1 MNVRLTQEQKIKVLN
16 SEDLYKVMQQVLLRE
31 NKIDRNK
38 EHFWVVCLASNN
50 QILLI
55 ELISLGTVNQTLVEP
70 MEVFSFA
77 LQKRAVQI
85 IMVHN
90 HPSGELKPTK
100 GDIEVT
106 DKMLAIGKFVNVPV
120 IDHLIITEEKYYS
133 FVDSGMLEK
142 IEKETTYDLSFK
154 QIDELKKEIG
164 KIERNK
170 AMKDTA
176 KALLGQG
183 IDIKVI
189 ALSTGLSEQEIARL
203 SNQ

>member
-120 IDHLIITEEKYYS
+120 IDHLIIT
-133 FVDSGMLEK
+133 
-142 IEKETTYDLSFK
+142 
-154 QIDELKKEIG
+154 
-164 KIERNK
+164 
-170 AMKDTA
+170 
-176 KALLGQG
+176 
-183 IDIKVI
+183 
-189 ALSTGLSEQEIARL
+189 
-203 SNQ
+203 

>member
-1 MNVRLTQEQKIKVLN
+1 MNVRLSQEQKIKVLN

-90 HPSGELKPTK
+90 HPSGELKPTQS
-100 GDIEVT
+100 DIEVT

-154 QIDELKKEIG
+154 QIDELKKEIAG
-164 KIERNK
+164 IEKKKAIEMASKMLKDKQSIKII
-170 AMKDTA
+170 A
-176 KALLGQG
+176 KY
-183 IDIKVI
+183 
-189 ALSTGLSEQEIARL
+189 TGLSEQEILEIGDR
-203 SNQ
+203 

>member
-1 MNVRLTQEQKIKVLN
+1 MNVRLTQEQKIKILN

-90 HPSGELKPTK
+90 HPSGELKPTQS
-100 GDIEVT
+100 DIEVT

-133 FVDSGMLEK
+133 FVDSGLLEK

-154 QIDELKKEIG
+154 QIDELKKEIAG
-164 KIERNK
+164 IEKKK
-170 AMKDTA
+170 AVEIA
-176 KALLGQG
+176 KTLLEQG
-183 IDIKVI
+183 IDVKVI
-189 ALSTGLSEQEIARL
+189 TKSTGLSEQEIL
-203 SNQ
+203 EISGQ

>member
-100 GDIEVT
+100 SDIEVT

-154 QIDELKKEIG
+154 QIDELKKEIAG
-164 KIERNK
+164 IEKRRAFIELAEK
-170 AMKDTA
+170 MLEDK
-176 KALLGQG
+176 QP
-183 IDIKVI
+183 IKVI
-189 ALSTGLSEQEIARL
+189 AKYTGLSEQEILEIGR
-203 SNQ
+203 

>member
-1 MNVRLTQEQKIKVLN
+1 MNVRLSQEQKIKVLN

-100 GDIEVT
+100 SDIEVT

-154 QIDELKKEIG
+154 QIDELKKEIAG
-164 KIERNK
+164 IEKKK
-170 AMKDTA
+170 AIEMATRMLEDN
-176 KALLGQG
+176 QP
-183 IDIKVI
+183 IKVI
-189 ALSTGLSEQEIARL
+189 AKYTGLSEQEITRL

>member
-154 QIDELKKEIG
+154 QIDELKKEIAG
-164 KIERNK
+164 IEK
-170 AMKDTA
+170 K
-176 KALLGQG
+176 KALEIAQAFLKRG
-183 IDIKVI
+183 IDVKII
-189 ALSTGLSEQEIARL
+189 AESTGLSEQEIAGL

>member
-1 MNVRLTQEQKIKVLN
+1 MNVRLSQEQKIKVLN

-154 QIDELKKEIG
+154 QIDELKKEIEG
-164 KIERNK
+164 KAIGI
-170 AMKDTA
+170 A
-176 KALLGQG
+176 KSLLLQG
-183 IDIKVI
+183 IDAKII
-189 ALSTGLSEQEIARL
+189 AKATGLSEQEIARL